1 MLQLKST
8 VNTILPKPAR
18 ELYIKQRDAF
28 LFRVAGAA
36 NYDTSSLLQGFGAA
50 DLANIFRS
58 PELDR
63 EWMEVGPKLEA
74 LGITTSAGGVNSGD
88 RRAIYY
94 LLRHFRPKS
103 MLEVGTHI
111 GASTVHIAEAMLQT
125 SRAEASAPGKLTTVD
140 IMDVNDPVRKPWIE
154 FGSTSSP
161 RALTDGLGANEIVT
175 YVTQPS
181 LEFIKS
187 TTQRF
192 DFCFLDGDHSAKAV
206 YPELAAAT
214 RLLNPGGVILLHD
227 YFPDN
232 KSLWAEGRRHAGPW
246 QAAQRLISEGAQFT
260 VLPLGALPWPTKLG
274 SNLTSLALVVH
285 A

>member
-8 VNTILPKPAR
+8 LHTILPQPAMD
-18 ELYIKQRDAF
+18 LYIKQRDAF
-28 LFRVAGAA
+28 LFRIAGAEECK
-36 NYDTSSLLQGFGAA
+36 TSALLQGFSAN
-50 DLANIFRS
+50 DLAAIFRS

-63 EWMEVGPKLEA
+63 EWAEIGPRMDA

-94 LLRHFRPKS
+94 LIRHFQPQS

-111 GASTVHIAEAMLQT
+111 GASTVHIAAALLENARQT
-125 SRAEASAPGKLTTVD
+125 SSVSGTLTTVD
-140 IMDVNDPVRKPWIE
+140 IRDVNDPVQKLWIE
-154 FGSTSSP
+154 NGSTSSP
-161 RALTDGLGANEIVT
+161 RALTDALGADEIVT
-175 YVTQPS
+175 YVTKPS
-181 LEFIKS
+181 LEFIRS
-187 TTQRF
+187 TTERF

-214 RLLNPGGVILLHD
+214 RLLKPGGVILLHD
-227 YFPDN
+227 YFPGN

-246 QAAQRLISEGAQFT
+246 QAAQRLIAEGAQFK